1 MTLAPATLSAA
12 IDARAPWID
21 GAHEGAFRLF
31 HGFTEGDPTLTLDV
45 YARTL
50 VVHDRAELAEGNR
63 ARVEAVVA
71 AVRERLPWLR
81 AAVWKSRRAIEHDA
95 RNGLLVFGAA
105 GDVDRKVRENGVW
118 YALSLTMN
126 RDAGLYLDTRPLRVW
141 AKENLAGKRVLN
153 TFAYTGSLG
162 VAARAAPARE
172 VIQLD
177 RNASFLEVAQ
187 RSCQLN
193 GYPVARKHFIARDFF
208 AETARLRREAGL
220 FDCVLVDPP
229 FYASTRA
236 GTVDLEQSPERI
248 IDKVRPLVAHDG
260 WLVAVNNALWVS
272 GAEWIRALEAAS
284 GDYMTLES
292 TIAVPDDARGLVGDA
307 AGAYPAD
314 PAPFNHPTKIAVLRV
329 RRKDRRKAT

>member
-1 MTLAPATLSAA
+1 MTLAPPTLSAA

-63 ARVEAVVA
+63 ARVEAVV
-71 AVRERLPWLR
+71 
-81 AAVWKSRRAIEHDA
+81 DA

-172 VIQLD
+172 VLQLD
-177 RNASFLEVAQ
+177 RNANFLEVAQ

-193 GYPVARKHFIARDFF
+193 GYSVARKYFIARDFF

-229 FYASTRA
+229 FYASSKA

-272 GAEWIRALEAAS
+272 GAEWVRALEAAA
-284 GDYMTLES
+284 GEYMTLEA
-292 TIAVPDDARGLVGDA
+292 TLPVPDDARGLVGDA